1 MSNGSGQQLL
11 SNAEQFSLQLAN
23 HTMSLNNEDMD
34 IIRDNI
40 GIQKEMIN
48 IAVRITVC

>member
-23 HTMSLNNEDMD
+23 HTMLNNEDMD